1 MPRPADPAK
10 RRELL
15 DRVRAYVLQNG
26 LSDLSLRPMAR
37 SLGTSDRMLLYYF
50 GTKERLI
57 SEALAIDERRP
68 LLRGR
73 EVLAAVGAPKDV
85 AGLRRFLEELWRQ
98 FDAPDRRGALPLYLE
113 MMTTSLLHPERYGP
127 LMRDL
132 LTEWTNLM
140 TTLFSGLGM
149 PEERARREATLLV
162 DAAFG
167 LLLAPLATGDWD
179 RATTAFSLLLDRLEP
194 GWRATHEEARDA

>member
-15 DRVRAYVLQNG
+15 DRVRAYVLENG

-50 GTKERLI
+50 GTKDRLI

-73 EVLAAVGAPKDV
+73 EVLSAVGPSKDA
-85 AGLRRFLEELWRQ
+85 AGLRRFLEELWQQ
-98 FDAPDRRGALPLYLE
+98 FDTPDLHAALPLYFE
-113 MMTTSLLHPERYGP
+113 MMTTSLLHPDRYGP

-132 LTEWTNLM
+132 LAEWTDLI
-140 TTLFSGLGM
+140 TTLFSGLGL
-149 PEERARREATLLV
+149 PEARARREATLLV
-162 DAAFG
+162 DAVFG
-167 LLLAPLATGDWD
+167 LVCAPLATGDWD
-179 RATTAFSLLLDRLEP
+179 QATTTFRLLLDRLEP

>member
-50 GTKERLI
+50 GTKDRLI

-73 EVLAAVGAPKDV
+73 EVLAAVGPPKDA
-85 AGLRRFLEELWRQ
+85 AGLRRFLEELWQQ
-98 FDAPDRRGALPLYLE
+98 FDTPDLHAALPLYFE
-113 MMTTSLLHPERYGP
+113 MMTTSLLHPDRYGP

-132 LTEWTNLM
+132 LAEWTGLI
-140 TTLFSGLGM
+140 TTLFSGLGL
-149 PEERARREATLLV
+149 PEARARHEATLLV
-162 DAAFG
+162 DAVFG
-167 LLLAPLATGDWD
+167 LLCAPLATGDWD
-179 RATTAFSLLLDRLEP
+179 QATTAFRLLLDRLEP